1 MADAPLNVAITGA
14 TGFVGR
20 HVLDHLLSAGH
31 HARALARDPDRAG
44 LRDRPGVT
52 VVAGDLFDHAALR
65 RLVDGADAVVHLVG
79 IIAER
84 PARGQTFERVHVEGA
99 SNLLAAA
106 RGGGVKRWIHMSA
119 LGARPDAP
127 ATYHRTKFEAEQRVR
142 GSGLDWT
149 IFRPSMIHGPDGE
162 FMQMVRRFCTGWFP
176 PFLPYFG
183 RGLLGNEGGGTI
195 QPIWVED
202 VARCF
207 TAALTSAKA
216 VGQIYTLGG
225 PMVYTWPAMY
235 ELCRDVFTP
244 GSRRRPRGVPV
255 WYAKLIAGLPG
266 VPFNRDQVLMSQE
279 DNTCSTAKA
288 AADFGF
294 QPADFASTLAE
305 YGPRMSDR

>member
-1 MADAPLNVAITGA
+1 MGDARLIVGLTGA

-20 HVLDHLLSAGH
+20 HVLRHLLDAGH
-31 HARALARDPDRAG
+31 GVRALVRDADRLAQPDRAN
-44 LRDRPGVT
+44 VT
-52 VVAGDLFDHAALR
+52 AVAGDLFDPAALR

-84 PARGQTFERVHVEGA
+84 PTRGQTFERIHIEGTC
-99 SNLLAAA
+99 NLLAAA
-106 RGGGVKRWIHMSA
+106 RGSGTRRWVHMSA

-127 ATYHRTKFEAEQRVR
+127 AKYHRTKYEAEQRVR
-142 GSGLDWT
+142 GSGMDWT
-149 IFRPSMIHGPDGE
+149 IFRPSLIHGPDGE
-162 FMQMVRRFCTGWFP
+162 FMRMVRGFCTGWFP

-183 RGLLGNEGGGTI
+183 KGLLGNGGGGSL

-207 TAALTSAKA
+207 TAAPGNAKSI
-216 VGQIYTLGG
+216 GQVYPLGG
-225 PMVYTWPAMY
+225 PKVYTWPALY

-279 DNTCSTAKA
+279 DNVCSSAKA
-288 AADFGF
+288 IADFGF
-294 QPADFASTLAE
+294 EPADFASTLAE
-305 YGPRMSDR
+305 YGPRMSGH